1 VENVA
6 MTRNEMLTF
15 VDRWVRAWTTTDL
28 EALLACYDEHAEL
41 FSPLF
46 HTVRG
51 IEGIERSHQD
61 LFVAFSDV
69 ATDVHEVVIDAE
81 DQRAVLVFTIHA
93 TQRGDFLGFPRS
105 GRRTAVTSAFVF
117 HMKDGRIIS
126 ERRVYDFGGFMM
138 QLGILKTK
146 GV

>member
-1 VENVA
+1 
-6 MTRNEMLTF
+6 MTRNEIRTL
-15 VDRWVRAWTTTDL
+15 VDRWVAAFTTKDL

-41 FSPLF
+41 TSPLF

-51 IEGIERSHQD
+51 IEGLERSHQD

-69 ATDVHEVVIDAE
+69 ASDVHEVVIDTDE
-81 DQRAVLVFTIHA
+81 QRAVLVFTIHA
-93 TQRGDFLGFPRS
+93 TQRGEFLGFPPS
-105 GRRTAVTSAFVF
+105 GRRTAATSAFVF
-117 HMKDGRIIS
+117 HMKDGRIIA
-126 ERRVYDFGGFMM
+126 ERRLYDFGGFMM

>member
-1 VENVA
+1 
-6 MTRNEMLTF
+6 MTRIEMQAL
-15 VDRWVRAWTTTDL
+15 VDRWVRAFTTRDL
-28 EALLACYDEHAEL
+28 EALLACYSEHAEL

-51 IEGIERSHQD
+51 IERLERSHQD

-69 ATDVHEVVIDAE
+69 VTDVHDVVIDTE
-81 DQRAVLVFTIHA
+81 EQRAVLVFTIHA
-93 TQRGDFLGFPRS
+93 TQRGEFLGFPPS
-105 GRRTAVTSAFVF
+105 GRRTVATSAFVF
-117 HMKDGRIIS
+117 HLKDGRIIS
-126 ERRVYDFGGFMM
+126 ERRLYDFGGFMM

>member
-1 VENVA
+1 
-6 MTRNEMLTF
+6 MTRNEMQGL
-15 VDRWVRAWTTTDL
+15 VDRWVRAWTTKDL
-28 EALLACYDEHAEL
+28 ESLLACYDEHAEL

-61 LFVAFSDV
+61 LFLAFSDV
-69 ATDVHEVVIDAE
+69 VSDVHDVVIDA
-81 DQRAVLVFTIHA
+81 DDHRAVLVFTIHA
-93 TQRGDFLGFPRS
+93 TQRGEFLGFPPS
-105 GRRTAVTSAFVF
+105 GRRTAATSAFVF

-126 ERRVYDFGGFMM
+126 ERRLYDFGGFMM